1 MGGVIAVRAALQR
14 PGLITH
20 LVLTVT
26 SGGINVADL
35 GAEDW
40 RPAFLQANPSTP
52 RWFIELDSDLTSEL
66 GSIMAPTLLLWGDA
80 DPISPVAVGERLA
93 RLLPVAT
100 LHVLAGG
107 THDLAQTMAS
117 AIAPLIHG
125 HLFSQPWSIQ

>member
-52 RWFIELDSDLTSEL
+52 RWFIDLDSDLTSEL

-100 LHVLAGG
+100 LHVLSGG

-117 AIAPLIHG
+117 AIAPLIHE